1 MNRTRKIDLLLETQ
15 SLITD
20 IKNEIGSYEFLLKI
34 LIDLVA
40 QLEKEDI
47 SNLQSCLSAIY
58 RMTTDDASFEKSP
71 IGQRLLR
78 LVALFHV

>member
-40 QLEKEDI
+40 QLEKEDN